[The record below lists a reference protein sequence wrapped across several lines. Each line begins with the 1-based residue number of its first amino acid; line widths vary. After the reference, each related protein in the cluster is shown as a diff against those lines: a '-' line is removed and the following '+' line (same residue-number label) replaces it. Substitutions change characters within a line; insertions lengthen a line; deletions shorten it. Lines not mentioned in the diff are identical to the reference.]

1 MPKRDCYI
9 YMCTNERPAGHPKGS
24 CMENGADAV
33 RVRFAEILEEQG
45 LRDRLRVVRTS
56 CLDNCS
62 RGPTMVVYPD
72 DVWYQGVQVSDVDEI
87 VERHV
92 QGGKPV
98 ERLLLRPDEF
108 D

>member
-1 MPKRDCYI
+1 MQ
-9 YMCTNERPAGHPKGS
+9 AGA
-24 CMENGADAV
+24 EAV
-33 RVRFAEILEEQG
+33 RVRFAELLQEEPG

-62 RGPTMVVYPD
+62 RGPTMAVYPD
-72 DVWYQGVQVSDVDEI
+72 DVWYQGVQASDVDEI

-92 QGGKPV
+92 KGAEPV
-98 ERLLLRPDEF
+98 ERLLLPPEQF